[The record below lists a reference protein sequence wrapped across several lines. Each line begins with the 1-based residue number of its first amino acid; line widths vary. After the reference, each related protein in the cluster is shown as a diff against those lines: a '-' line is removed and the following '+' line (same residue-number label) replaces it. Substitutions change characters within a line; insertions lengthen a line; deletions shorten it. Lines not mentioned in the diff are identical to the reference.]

1 MTLLQSMINKKG
13 CSAFL
18 CLMEKEGKRANY
30 WRDRERECVRGRASE
45 GREVASVQRST
56 Y

>member
-1 MTLLQSMINKKG
+1 MSDG
-13 CSAFL
+13 
-18 CLMEKEGKRANY
+18 EKGKRANNQ
-30 WRDRERECVRGRASE
+30 RDRERECVRGRALE